1 MQAAAGALP
10 FVPVRGCSSRQDE
23 GDLSKFQ
30 YHYYVL
36 RSLANFLCQR
46 TENNKTINDRKA
58 EQIARGKAAGG
69 NARQSRTRRGKQKSF
84 DEETDSSH
92 HGVADTLT
100 GLNSA
105 SRGLRMA
112 SARTASVRSTPT
124 PSAGPST
131 RKRKLESSISG
142 NDSTL
147 RTEYSGPF
155 SKKARTGPASS
166 TTAPKPVQGQPQ
178 GTYQLHSSGNFPGQS
193 HGAAFGQR
201 QSFQQSTASVYG
213 NPSTGGI
220 QGAPYFTQRSNAQ
233 RQPEQAYPE
242 IEGYH
247 TQSIGF
253 GLQSAFD
260 DGSTVGHGTVH
271 GQQPPST
278 SRHNTVIT
286 DQAIPSTFTV
296 PPTYSA
302 SNPYSLAQESTRGQL
317 KRQLETD
324 DEGSEFELSQAKP
337 KRRRN
342 A

>member
-1 MQAAAGALP
+1 MQAAVRASP
-10 FVPVRGCSSRQDE
+10 VVPVRGCSSPQDE
-23 GDLSKFQ
+23 GDLSNFQ
-30 YHYYVL
+30 YHYYIL

-46 TENNKTINDRKA
+46 TENNKTLNDRKA
-58 EQIARGKAAGG
+58 GLIAAGKAVGG
-69 NARQSRTRRGKQKSF
+69 DARQSRARRGKQKSV
-84 DEETDSSH
+84 DEEESDNSY

-100 GLNSA
+100 GLSSA
-105 SRGLRMA
+105 PRGLRMA
-112 SARTASVRSTPT
+112 SATTASVRSTPG
-124 PSAGPST
+124 PSAGPIT
-131 RKRKLESSISG
+131 RKRKLESAISG

-147 RTEYSGPF
+147 RTEYSSPF
-155 SKKARTGPASS
+155 SKKARTGS
-166 TTAPKPVQGQPQ
+166 TPSTIAPKPVQGQPQ
-178 GTYQLHSSGNFPGQS
+178 GTYQLHS

-201 QSFQQSTASVYG
+201 QSFEQPNASVYG

-233 RQPEQAYPE
+233 RQLGQAYPE

-247 TQSIGF
+247 TQSIRF
-253 GLQSAFD
+253 GPQPTFD
-260 DGSTVGHGTVH
+260 DGSAVGHDTVR
-271 GQQPPST
+271 GQRFPNT
-278 SRHNTVIT
+278 SRPNTAIT
-286 DQAIPSTFTV
+286 DEAMSSTFNV
-296 PPTYSA
+296 PPTNSA